1 MINSRFEG
9 IKVDINVGLIK
20 SGKDRISFS
29 DLSSG
34 ERQKFLIFTNI
45 GMQISNTSSSIL
57 MTIDE
62 PEISLHLSWQRQFVD
77 DVIEFIGELTS
88 KYRVRFN
95 EDDDLDQIVSLII
108 STHSPTLL
116 ANHFHRG
123 QKLGEDDIDG

>member
-1 MINSRFEG
+1 
-9 IKVDINVGLIK
+9 
-20 SGKDRISFS
+20 
-29 DLSSG
+29 
-34 ERQKFLIFTNI
+34 
-45 GMQISNTSSSIL
+45 

-77 DVIEFIGELTS
+77 DVIKFIGELTS
-88 KYRVRFN
+88 KYRVRYN

-108 STHSPTLL
+108 STHSPPLL